1 MNLHFLNNL
10 KSLKMRIIL
19 SFLVFSF
26 SWNTITAQNKK
37 ILISDIYLGTF
48 SPKTSDIKDFSVSN
62 GKKEYIPNKKA
73 GFFSL
78 NRTQNGTSVDLLDY
92 TTQKKMRTLFT
103 IPGIYFNEFTF
114 NTKEDKLLIPTET
127 EPIYRHSKRAK
138 YKIYDISKSNLI
150 SVFDE
155 KIEAPLFSPE
165 GNKIAFVYENNLY
178 IKDLANEKVRQI
190 TNDGKKN
197 EIINGISDWV
207 YEEEFG
213 IVRMF
218 DWSKDG
224 KKIAFVRFDESKV
237 PTFSMDIYNNGL
249 YPSQKNF
256 KYPKAGENN
265 SEVSVYIYDLDT
277 EKLEKIKIDNP
288 YYIPR
293 LEWTNDENTLSLRV
307 CNRKQNDFK
316 VLYYNHL
323 TKKYSI
329 VYSEKDKAYVE
340 IENQKFYIFS
350 NNNFLISSEKEGFKH
365 LYYYEKTGKL
375 LKKITQGNWEITDFY
390 GVNEKTQTIYYQSN
404 ERGSINKDIYSIS
417 IDGKNKKL
425 LSNQIGVNNAIFS
438 LDYSI
443 YINEYQSANTP
454 PIVELFDTQTAKSL
468 ITLSNDE
475 FCNNN
480 LNQYTTSRKEFFTI
494 KVKDK
499 ELNMSILKPDNFDP
513 YKKYPV
519 LMYQYSG
526 PGSQSVLNEWLD
538 LIDYWHLS
546 LTQKGY
552 IVACIDGLGTGG
564 KGADFKKITQ
574 LQLGKYETES
584 QIAAAEYL
592 ARQSFIDNSRIGI
605 WGWSFGGFI
614 SANSILKGNHIF
626 KTAIAVAP
634 VTDWRFY
641 DTIYT
646 ERYMQTPSE
655 NPNGYE
661 NNSPLNIARKLNGN
675 FLLIHGTADDN
686 VHIQNSMQMIEALV
700 QANKQFD
707 WAIYPDKNHGIYGGY
722 TRVQLFE
729 KMTNYILKNL

>member
-103 IPGIYFNEFTF
+103 VPGIYFNEFTF

-178 IKDLANEKVRQI
+178 IKDLVNKKVRQI

-213 IVRMF
+213 VVRMF

>member
-78 NRTQNGTSVDLLDY
+78 NRTQNGTSIDLLDY

-103 IPGIYFNEFTF
+103 VPDIYFNEFTF

-178 IKDLANEKVRQI
+178 IKYLANEKVRQI

-277 EKLEKIKIDNP
+277 EKLEKIEIDNP

-329 VYSEKDKAYVE
+329 VYSEKDEAYVE

>member
-62 GKKEYIPNKKA
+62 GKKEYIPNKKI

-103 IPGIYFNEFTF
+103 VPGIYFNEFTF

-138 YKIYDISKSNLI
+138 YKIYNISKSNLI

-178 IKDLANEKVRQI
+178 IRDLANEKVRQI

-265 SEVSVYIYDLDT
+265 SEVSVCIYDLDT
-277 EKLEKIKIDNP
+277 EKLEKIEIDNP

-293 LEWTNDENTLSLRV
+293 LEWTNDENTLCLRV

-443 YINEYQSANTP
+443 YVNEYQSANTP

-468 ITLSNDE
+468 ITLSNDK

-584 QIAAAEYL
+584 QMAAAEYL

>member
-26 SWNTITAQNKK
+26 YWNTITAQNKK

-62 GKKEYIPNKKA
+62 GKKEYIPNKKT

-103 IPGIYFNEFTF
+103 VPDIYFNEFTF
-114 NTKEDKLLIPTET
+114 NTKGDKLLIPTET

-277 EKLEKIKIDNP
+277 EKLEKIEIDNP

-293 LEWTNDENTLSLRV
+293 LEWTNDENTLCLRV

-316 VLYYNHL
+316 VLYYNYL

-468 ITLSNDE
+468 IILSNDE

>member
-78 NRTQNGTSVDLLDY
+78 NRTQNGTSIDLLDY

-103 IPGIYFNEFTF
+103 VPGIYFNEFTF

-178 IKDLANEKVRQI
+178 IKYLANEKVRQI

-265 SEVSVYIYDLDT
+265 SEVSVCIYDLDT
-277 EKLEKIKIDNP
+277 EKLEKIEIDNP

-329 VYSEKDKAYVE
+329 VYSEKDEAYVE

>member
-103 IPGIYFNEFTF
+103 VPGIYFNEFTF

>member
-78 NRTQNGTSVDLLDY
+78 NRTQNGTSIDLLDY

-103 IPGIYFNEFTF
+103 VPGIYFNEFTF

-277 EKLEKIKIDNP
+277 EKLEKIEIDNP

-316 VLYYNHL
+316 VLYYNYL

-329 VYSEKDKAYVE
+329 VYSEKDEAYVE

>member
-78 NRTQNGTSVDLLDY
+78 NRTQNGTSIDLLDY

-103 IPGIYFNEFTF
+103 VPGIYFNEFTF

-178 IKDLANEKVRQI
+178 IKYLANEKVRQI

-277 EKLEKIKIDNP
+277 EKLEKIEIDNP

-329 VYSEKDKAYVE
+329 VYSEKDEAYVE

-468 ITLSNDE
+468 ITLSNDK

>member
-1 MNLHFLNNL
+1 M
-10 KSLKMRIIL
+10 
-19 SFLVFSF
+19 
-26 SWNTITAQNKK
+26 
-37 ILISDIYLGTF
+37 
-48 SPKTSDIKDFSVSN
+48 
-62 GKKEYIPNKKA
+62 
-73 GFFSL
+73 
-78 NRTQNGTSVDLLDY
+78 
-92 TTQKKMRTLFT
+92 
-103 IPGIYFNEFTF
+103 
-114 NTKEDKLLIPTET
+114 
-127 EPIYRHSKRAK
+127 
-138 YKIYDISKSNLI
+138 
-150 SVFDE
+150 
-155 KIEAPLFSPE
+155 
-165 GNKIAFVYENNLY
+165 Y

-249 YPSQKNF
+249 YPSQENF

-265 SEVSVYIYDLDT
+265 SEASVYIYDLDT
-277 EKLEKIKIDNP
+277 EKLEKIEIDNP

-293 LEWTNDENTLSLRV
+293 LEWTNDENTLCLRV

>member
-1 MNLHFLNNL
+1 
-10 KSLKMRIIL
+10 
-19 SFLVFSF
+19 
-26 SWNTITAQNKK
+26 
-37 ILISDIYLGTF
+37 
-48 SPKTSDIKDFSVSN
+48 
-62 GKKEYIPNKKA
+62 
-73 GFFSL
+73 
-78 NRTQNGTSVDLLDY
+78 
-92 TTQKKMRTLFT
+92 
-103 IPGIYFNEFTF
+103 
-114 NTKEDKLLIPTET
+114 
-127 EPIYRHSKRAK
+127 
-138 YKIYDISKSNLI
+138 
-150 SVFDE
+150 
-155 KIEAPLFSPE
+155 
-165 GNKIAFVYENNLY
+165 
-178 IKDLANEKVRQI
+178 
-190 TNDGKKN
+190 
-197 EIINGISDWV
+197 
-207 YEEEFG
+207 
-213 IVRMF
+213 MF

-277 EKLEKIKIDNP
+277 EKLEKIEIDNP

-293 LEWTNDENTLSLRV
+293 LEWTNDENTLCLRV

-468 ITLSNDE
+468 IILSNDE

>member
-1 MNLHFLNNL
+1 
-10 KSLKMRIIL
+10 MRIIL

-62 GKKEYIPNKKA
+62 GKKEYIPNKKI

-103 IPGIYFNEFTF
+103 VPGIYFNEFTF

-178 IKDLANEKVRQI
+178 IRDLANEKVRQI

-277 EKLEKIKIDNP
+277 EKLEKIEIDNP

-293 LEWTNDENTLSLRV
+293 LEWTNDENTLCLRV

-443 YINEYQSANTP
+443 YVNEYQSANTP

-584 QIAAAEYL
+584 QMAAAEYL

>member
-1 MNLHFLNNL
+1 
-10 KSLKMRIIL
+10 MRIIL

-62 GKKEYIPNKKA
+62 GKKEYIPNKKI

-103 IPGIYFNEFTF
+103 VPGIYFNEFTF

-138 YKIYDISKSNLI
+138 YKIYNISKSNLI

-277 EKLEKIKIDNP
+277 EKLEKIEIDNP

-293 LEWTNDENTLSLRV
+293 LEWTNDENILCLRV

-468 ITLSNDE
+468 ITLSNDK

>member
-1 MNLHFLNNL
+1 
-10 KSLKMRIIL
+10 
-19 SFLVFSF
+19 
-26 SWNTITAQNKK
+26 
-37 ILISDIYLGTF
+37 
-48 SPKTSDIKDFSVSN
+48 
-62 GKKEYIPNKKA
+62 
-73 GFFSL
+73 
-78 NRTQNGTSVDLLDY
+78 
-92 TTQKKMRTLFT
+92 
-103 IPGIYFNEFTF
+103 
-114 NTKEDKLLIPTET
+114 
-127 EPIYRHSKRAK
+127 
-138 YKIYDISKSNLI
+138 
-150 SVFDE
+150 
-155 KIEAPLFSPE
+155 
-165 GNKIAFVYENNLY
+165 
-178 IKDLANEKVRQI
+178 
-190 TNDGKKN
+190 
-197 EIINGISDWV
+197 
-207 YEEEFG
+207 
-213 IVRMF
+213 MF

-265 SEVSVYIYDLDT
+265 SEVSVCIYDLDT
-277 EKLEKIKIDNP
+277 EKLEKIEIDNP

-293 LEWTNDENTLSLRV
+293 LEWTNDENILCLRV

-316 VLYYNHL
+316 VLYYNYL

-494 KVKDK
+494 KVKDE

>member
-78 NRTQNGTSVDLLDY
+78 NRTQNGTSIDLLDY

-103 IPGIYFNEFTF
+103 VPGIYFNEFTF

-178 IKDLANEKVRQI
+178 IKYLANEKVRQI

-277 EKLEKIKIDNP
+277 EKLEKIEIDNP

-329 VYSEKDKAYVE
+329 VYSEKDEAYVE

>member
-26 SWNTITAQNKK
+26 YWNTITAQNKK

-62 GKKEYIPNKKA
+62 GKKEYIPNKKK

-138 YKIYDISKSNLI
+138 YKIYNISKSNLI

-277 EKLEKIKIDNP
+277 EKLEKIEIDNP

-443 YINEYQSANTP
+443 YVNEYQSANTP
-454 PIVELFDTQTAKSL
+454 PIVELFHTQTAKSL

>member
-78 NRTQNGTSVDLLDY
+78 NRTQNGTSIDLLDY

-103 IPGIYFNEFTF
+103 VPGIYFNEFTF

-138 YKIYDISKSNLI
+138 YKIYNISKSNLI

-178 IKDLANEKVRQI
+178 IKYLANEKVRQI

-277 EKLEKIKIDNP
+277 EKLEKIEIDNP

>member
-26 SWNTITAQNKK
+26 SWNTITSQNKK
-37 ILISDIYLGTF
+37 I
-48 SPKTSDIKDFSVSN
+48 
-62 GKKEYIPNKKA
+62 
-73 GFFSL
+73 
-78 NRTQNGTSVDLLDY
+78 
-92 TTQKKMRTLFT
+92 
-103 IPGIYFNEFTF
+103 
-114 NTKEDKLLIPTET
+114 
-127 EPIYRHSKRAK
+127 
-138 YKIYDISKSNLI
+138 LI

-178 IKDLANEKVRQI
+178 IKYLANEKVRQI

-265 SEVSVYIYDLDT
+265 SEVSIYIYDLDT
-277 EKLEKIKIDNP
+277 EKLEKIEIDNP

-329 VYSEKDKAYVE
+329 VYSEKDEAYVE